1 MTARPLS
8 LLLCAPLLL
17 CAVPTWA
24 DEDAPK
30 KEEDAEE
37 EGPTLDLGAAYT
49 LEGVALA
56 KLAFSHRRLGPSTFR
71 LENTRLV
78 STGFSY

>member
-1 MTARPLS
+1 MRRATRLRLTLRPRARS
-8 LLLCAPLLL
+8 
-17 CAVPTWA
+17 
-24 DEDAPK
+24 
-30 KEEDAEE
+30 
-37 EGPTLDLGAAYT
+37 
-49 LEGVALA
+49 LA

>member
-8 LLLCAPLLL
+8 LLRYAPLLL

-30 KEEDAEE
+30 KEEAEAE
-37 EGPTLDLGAAYT
+37 VEFEHG
-49 LEGVALA
+49 
-56 KLAFSHRRLGPSTFR
+56 
-71 LENTRLV
+71 
-78 STGFSY
+78 